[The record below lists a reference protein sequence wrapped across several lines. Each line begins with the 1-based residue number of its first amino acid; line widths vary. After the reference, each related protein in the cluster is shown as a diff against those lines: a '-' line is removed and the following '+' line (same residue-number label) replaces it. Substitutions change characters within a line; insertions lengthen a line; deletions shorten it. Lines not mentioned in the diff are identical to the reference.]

1 MAYKIFLDANVILDH
16 SLKRK
21 GYEDVKNIFLAIE
34 SGILKAYISSS
45 ILHILYYILNK
56 ELSNKI
62 CKEILINILTETTI
76 IDTPQDVAINAIVS
90 KFDDTEDALQYYT
103 AMHHKLEYFIT
114 SDRKLKKEATSFLPI
129 YYPSE
134 FVKEF
139 L

>member
-21 GYEDVKNIFLAIE
+21 GYENVKNIFLAIE

-114 SDRKLKKEATSFLPI
+114 SDRKLKKEATSLLPI

-134 FVKEF
+134 FIKEF

>member
-1 MAYKIFLDANVILDH
+1 MAYKIFLDANVIQDH

-114 SDRKLKKEATSFLPI
+114 SDRKLKKEATSLLPI

>member
-114 SDRKLKKEATSFLPI
+114 SDGKLKKEATSLLPI
-129 YYPSE
+129 YYPLE

>member
-76 IDTPQDVAINAIVS
+76 IDTPQEVAINAIVS

-103 AMHHKLEYFIT
+103 AMHHKIPYFI
-114 SDRKLKKEATSFLPI
+114 SNDKKLKKESINTLPVYTS
-129 YYPSE
+129 SE
-134 FVKEF
+134 FVKDF

>member
-21 GYEDVKNIFLAIE
+21 GYENVKNIFLAIE

-114 SDRKLKKEATSFLPI
+114 SDRKLKKEATSLLTI

>member
-76 IDTPQDVAINAIVS
+76 IDTPQEVAINAIVS

-114 SDRKLKKEATSFLPI
+114 SDRKSKKEATSLLPI

-134 FVKEF
+134 FIKEF

>member
-34 SGILKAYISSS
+34 SGILKAYINSS

-76 IDTPQDVAINAIVS
+76 IDTPQEVAINAIVS

-114 SDRKLKKEATSFLPI
+114 SDRKLKKEATSLLPI

-134 FVKEF
+134 FIKEF

>member
-21 GYEDVKNIFLAIE
+21 KYEDVKNIFLAIE

-114 SDRKLKKEATSFLPI
+114 SDRKLKKEATSLLPI

-134 FVKEF
+134 FIKEF

>member
-21 GYEDVKNIFLAIE
+21 GYENVKNIFLATE

-76 IDTPQDVAINAIVS
+76 IDTPQEVAINAIVS

-114 SDRKLKKEATSFLPI
+114 SDRKLKKEATSLLPI

>member
-21 GYEDVKNIFLAIE
+21 GYENVKNIFLATE

-114 SDRKLKKEATSFLPI
+114 SDRKLKKEATSLLPI

-134 FVKEF
+134 FIKEF

>member
-21 GYEDVKNIFLAIE
+21 GYENVKNIFLATE

-114 SDRKLKKEATSFLPI
+114 SDRKLKKEATSLLPI

>member
-62 CKEILINILTETTI
+62 YKEILINILTETTI

-114 SDRKLKKEATSFLPI
+114 SDRKLKKEATSLLPI

-134 FVKEF
+134 FIKEF

>member
-1 MAYKIFLDANVILDH
+1 MAYKIFLAANVILDH

-21 GYEDVKNIFLAIE
+21 GYENVKNIFLAIE

-76 IDTPQDVAINAIVS
+76 IDTPQEVAINAIVS

-114 SDRKLKKEATSFLPI
+114 SDRKLKKEATSLLPI